1 MVAEPVVDTLVEKE
15 GVHLTVASLFEKDAK
30 KLAKGHPRVATSSL
44 DISNMKSVG
53 DLVQAHDVVIRFL
66 SFFIS
71 FFLPVFSDSG
81 FQCCLLC
88 FSLVPATF
96 HPLVAEV
103 CIERKK
109 NMVTAS
115 YISPAMQA
123 LHDRY
128 ASKKTKKQMTNQ
140 PQKIDVFDS
149 AVAAGVTIL
158 NEIGLD
164 PGIDHLSAMK
174 IIDEV
179 KHEGG
184 KILSFSSVCGGLPA
198 PEASDN
204 PLGYKF
210 SWSPRGVLAAG
221 LNPSKYLYNGK
232 VGFIQQQKERKK
244 KLT

>member
-1 MVAEPVVDTLVEKE
+1 
-15 GVHLTVASLFEKDAK
+15 
-30 KLAKGHPRVATSSL
+30 
-44 DISNMKSVG
+44 
-53 DLVQAHDVVIRFL
+53 
-66 SFFIS
+66 
-71 FFLPVFSDSG
+71 
-81 FQCCLLC
+81 
-88 FSLVPATF
+88 
-96 HPLVAEV
+96 
-103 CIERKK
+103 
-109 NMVTAS
+109 
-115 YISPAMQA
+115 
-123 LHDRY
+123 
-128 ASKKTKKQMTNQ
+128 MTNQ